1 MIDNITD
8 ALIESVKAAGGSKA
22 VAPILWP
29 EKDPLAAQRQLL
41 DCLNEDRPQ
50 QLNPGQVVLVMRLA
64 RERGCHA
71 GMEFL
76 AAALSY
82 AAPQP
87 VEPKDEADELRRQ
100 YIEVARSMAKMAKM
114 AEKIEALERAGLR
127 AVA

>member
-1 MIDNITD
+1 MIENITD
-8 ALIESVKAAGGSKA
+8 ALIECVKAAGGSKA

-50 QLNPGQVVLVMRLA
+50 QLSPGQVVLVMRLA
-64 RERGCHA
+64 RDRGCHA
-71 GMEFL
+71 AMEFL
-76 AAALSY
+76 SSTLSY

-87 VEPKDEADELRRQ
+87 VEPKDEADELRRH
-100 YIEVARSMAKMAKM
+100 YIEAARSMAKM

>member
-8 ALIESVKAAGGSKA
+8 ALFESVKAAGGAKA

-64 RERGCHA
+64 RARGCHA
-71 GMEFL
+71 GMEFFCS
-76 AAALSY
+76 ALSY

-100 YIEVARSMAKMAKM
+100 YIEAARSMAKM

>member
-1 MIDNITD
+1 MIENITD
-8 ALIESVKAAGGSKA
+8 ALIESVKAAGGAKA

-71 GMEFL
+71 GMEFM
-76 AAALSY
+76 AATLSY

-87 VEPKDEADELRRQ
+87 VEPKDEADELRRK
-100 YIEVARSMAKMAKM
+100 YIEAAQSMAKMA
-114 AEKIEALERAGLR
+114 ERIEALERAGLR